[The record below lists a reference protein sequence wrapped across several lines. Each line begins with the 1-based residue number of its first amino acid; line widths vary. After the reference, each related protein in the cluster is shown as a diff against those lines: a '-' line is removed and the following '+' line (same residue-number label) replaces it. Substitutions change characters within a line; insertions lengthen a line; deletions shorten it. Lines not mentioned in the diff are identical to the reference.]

1 MSIARASD
9 SSGVI
14 QKDMGELA
22 IVDYI
27 SNLNKEKYV
36 TKFGDDNVCHPVPV
50 TTGEE
55 LTTLVNIS
63 F

>member
-1 MSIARASD
+1 M
-9 SSGVI
+9 
-14 QKDMGELA
+14 KFA